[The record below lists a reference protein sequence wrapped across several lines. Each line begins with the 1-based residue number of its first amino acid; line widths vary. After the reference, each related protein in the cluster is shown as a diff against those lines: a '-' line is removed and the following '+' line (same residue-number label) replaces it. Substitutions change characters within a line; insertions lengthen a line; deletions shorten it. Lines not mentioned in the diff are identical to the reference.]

1 MIKNILALLSYKDYY
16 GISEV
21 VEVAK
26 GKHKTPE
33 TVIEACKQFKRALRW
48 QQKKL

>member
-1 MIKNILALLSYKDYY
+1 MIKNILALLSFKEYY

-33 TVIEACKQFKRALRW
+33 TVIEAYKQFKRALKW
-48 QQKKL
+48 QK